1 MIFAQDAMMGVDFT
15 VISLRVDHAALAGS
29 SIGAGGLR
37 SAPTMSFLK
46 WAADAFAARVS
57 AF

>member
-1 MIFAQDAMMGVDFT
+1 MMGVDFT